1 MIFEARALGPAAAYG
16 LAPHERVDSTRAS
29 LLSSCAVQ
37 QRSSA
42 ITMVHIPC
50 HWGGLRCTAL
60 LVIDGKE
67 SPAIAAQP
75 GGLVCAELGPR
86 RVVLRVAESCE
97 SCDRELTVS
106 RIYERPENYFH

>member
-1 MIFEARALGPAAAYG
+1 
-16 LAPHERVDSTRAS
+16 
-29 LLSSCAVQ
+29 
-37 QRSSA
+37 
-42 ITMVHIPC
+42 MVHIPC

-86 RVVLRVAESCE
+86 RVQRLAWLRAVRAVTESE
-97 SCDRELTVS
+97 NLQYRV
-106 RIYERPENYFH
+106 YERPENYFHIEAY

>member
-1 MIFEARALGPAAAYG
+1 
-16 LAPHERVDSTRAS
+16 
-29 LLSSCAVQ
+29 
-37 QRSSA
+37 
-42 ITMVHIPC
+42 MVHIPC